1 MTKDVM
7 PKDTVSSIMTREVL
21 TVDSSETIRTAL
33 KRMVKEDVGSL
44 IVTESG
50 KAVGIITERDVTRV
64 AASSSD
70 PSFFES
76 KVGYLMKSSLLAV
89 GPETSIWDALKI
101 MLNKGIRRLP
111 VMRNDQLL
119 GIITERD
126 IVVRVLKVAY
136 EPDIPENLRKL
147 IEKLEKGEKL

>member
-7 PKDTVSSIMTREVL
+7 PEDTVSSIMTKEVS
-21 TVDSSETIRTAL
+21 TVDSSETIRAAL
-33 KRMVKEDVGSL
+33 KRMVDEDVGSL
-44 IVTESG
+44 IVMERG

-64 AASSSD
+64 SGSRSD
-70 PSFFES
+70 PNFFE
-76 KVGYLMKSSLLAV
+76 GNAGLLMKSPLITV
-89 GPETSIWDALKI
+89 RPETSIWDALEL

-119 GIITERD
+119 GIVTERD
-126 IVVRVLKVAY
+126 IVVWVLKVVY

-147 IEKLEKGEKL
+147 IEKLEKHEKL